1 MANILDKKGHGWR
14 GPGNKANSGAPHPD
28 DMMPSHEDYTHK
40 PILSRPK
47 GKELIVNLTGSQQAP
62 SSPPPSKAQAKKK

>member
-1 MANILDKKGHGWR
+1 MGNILDKKGHGWR

-40 PILSRPK
+40 PILSKP
-47 GKELIVNLTGSQQAP
+47 GKNLVVNLTGAQQAP
-62 SSPPPSKAQAKKK
+62 SGPPPSKAQAKKK